1 MKLEK
6 DYKSIGYSVT
16 EINIQKHKFYSL
28 PFLLTVMTVIATIIM
43 VYNRFKNNILMN
55 LFLGIFFSVLVYY
68 LSHFSSLLGE
78 NGRLPLILSIWFPV
92 IILMSLSIIGIIK
105 LNEK

>member
-1 MKLEK
+1 M
-6 DYKSIGYSVT
+6 
-16 EINIQKHKFYSL
+16 F
-28 PFLLTVMTVIATIIM
+28 
-43 VYNRFKNNILMN
+43 N
-55 LFLGIFFSVLVYY
+55 LFIGIFFSVSVYY

-92 IILMSLSIIGIIK
+92 IILTSMSLIGIIR